1 MITLG
6 WVTLLLL
13 VVLFAG
19 LPVAFGL
26 GTTSVLL
33 IGLFGLPMKI
43 IANTMFTSLD
53 SFVVIAIP
61 LFILMSRVLLDGRVG
76 DDLFEVMNVWVRH
89 LPGGLAIATILACA
103 FFAAISGSGAATAAT
118 IGMVAYPAML
128 GRGYQKKFILGLLA
142 CGGTLG
148 ILIPPSIP
156 LIIFGA
162 VTEESIGK
170 LFIAGII
177 PGLVLTAVLIV
188 YAIYRSKRGGYM
200 PMEAASWR
208 ERFRVTRRNL
218 WGIALPFL
226 ILGGIYIGV
235 FTPGGICAGYSVVT
249 GAGFPVGVAAFGD
262 DVNTGA
268 VEGFTNGELLTY
280 RLWDSQAGAEYA
292 ADASYSEGGDHYA
305 ANGLSQLRLSSS
317 HRLVPAEGNHFQYV
331 RTDNNQSLV
340 VGTATLDG
348 SSLVTGDE
356 IGVFTPGGL
365 CAGASTVT
373 ADGFP
378 VGIAAWG
385 DDPNSAPI
393 DGFRTGESFSFR
405 YYEAAAGAEYAA
417 TAHFTEGPQA
427 YQANAVT
434 QLTLSG
440 VRGGGG
446 GADAADPGELL

>member
-6 WVTLLLL
+6 WVTGLLL

-19 LPVAFGL
+19 LPVAFSL
-26 GTTSVLL
+26 GATSVLL
-33 IGLFGLPMKI
+33 IGLFDLPMKI

-61 LFILMSRVLLDGRVG
+61 LFVLMSRVLLDGKVG

-170 LFIAGII
+170 LFIAGVI
-177 PGLVLTAVLIV
+177 PGLVLTAVLIA
-188 YAIYRSKRGGYM
+188 YAVYRSKRGGYL
-200 PMEAASWR
+200 PMERASWS

-226 ILGGIYIGV
+226 ILGGIYTGV
-235 FTPGGICAGYSVVT
+235 FTPT
-249 GAGFPVGVAAFGD
+249 
-262 DVNTGA
+262 
-268 VEGFTNGELLTY
+268 
-280 RLWDSQAGAEYA
+280 
-292 ADASYSEGGDHYA
+292 
-305 ANGLSQLRLSSS
+305 
-317 HRLVPAEGNHFQYV
+317 
-331 RTDNNQSLV
+331 
-340 VGTATLDG
+340 
-348 SSLVTGDE
+348 
-356 IGVFTPGGL
+356 
-365 CAGASTVT
+365 
-373 ADGFP
+373 
-378 VGIAAWG
+378 
-385 DDPNSAPI
+385 
-393 DGFRTGESFSFR
+393 
-405 YYEAAAGAEYAA
+405 EAAAVGLTYSLFITLFIYRTLGLRDLPKLCLDAVGTSCMIALIITGALLFGRVLTMVEIPQRLTELIISWKLSAFMFVLAMNVLMVFLGCILETVSIILLTVPLVAPIMSALGIDPIWYAIVLTVNMEMA
-417 TAHFTEGPQA
+417 LVTPPVGMNLYVINGLDEDIRMSEVIQGVAPFIVILGAFLLFTMLFPPMS
-427 YQANAVT
+427 T
-434 QLTLSG
+434 WLPSMMK
-440 VRGGGG
+440 
-446 GADAADPGELL
+446 

>member
-19 LPVAFGL
+19 LPVAFSL

-226 ILGGIYIGV
+226 ILGGIYTGV
-235 FTPGGICAGYSVVT
+235 FTPT
-249 GAGFPVGVAAFGD
+249 
-262 DVNTGA
+262 
-268 VEGFTNGELLTY
+268 
-280 RLWDSQAGAEYA
+280 
-292 ADASYSEGGDHYA
+292 
-305 ANGLSQLRLSSS
+305 
-317 HRLVPAEGNHFQYV
+317 
-331 RTDNNQSLV
+331 
-340 VGTATLDG
+340 
-348 SSLVTGDE
+348 
-356 IGVFTPGGL
+356 
-365 CAGASTVT
+365 
-373 ADGFP
+373 
-378 VGIAAWG
+378 
-385 DDPNSAPI
+385 
-393 DGFRTGESFSFR
+393 
-405 YYEAAAGAEYAA
+405 EAAAVGLTYSLFITLFIYRTLKLRDLPKLCLDAVGTSCMIALIITGALLFGRVLTLVEI
-417 TAHFTEGPQA
+417 PQ
-427 YQANAVT
+427 
-434 QLTLSG
+434 QLTALIIEWKLSAFMFVVAMNILMLFLGCILETVSIILLTVPLVAPILTTLHIDPIWYAIVLTVNMEMALVTPPVGMNLYVINGLDEDIHMSEVIQG
-440 VRGGGG
+440 VAPFILIMGVFLVFTMLF
-446 GADAADPGELL
+446 PPMSTWLPSLMK

>member
-177 PGLVLTAVLIV
+177 PGLVLTTVLIA
-188 YAIYRSKRGGYM
+188 YAVYRSKRGGYM

-226 ILGGIYIGV
+226 ILGGIYTGV
-235 FTPGGICAGYSVVT
+235 FTPT
-249 GAGFPVGVAAFGD
+249 
-262 DVNTGA
+262 
-268 VEGFTNGELLTY
+268 
-280 RLWDSQAGAEYA
+280 
-292 ADASYSEGGDHYA
+292 
-305 ANGLSQLRLSSS
+305 
-317 HRLVPAEGNHFQYV
+317 
-331 RTDNNQSLV
+331 
-340 VGTATLDG
+340 
-348 SSLVTGDE
+348 
-356 IGVFTPGGL
+356 
-365 CAGASTVT
+365 
-373 ADGFP
+373 
-378 VGIAAWG
+378 
-385 DDPNSAPI
+385 
-393 DGFRTGESFSFR
+393 
-405 YYEAAAGAEYAA
+405 EAAAVGLTYSLFITLFIYRTLKLRDLPKLCLDAVGTSCMIALIITGALLFGRVLTLVEI
-417 TAHFTEGPQA
+417 PQ
-427 YQANAVT
+427 
-434 QLTLSG
+434 QLTALIIEWKLSAFMFVVAMNILMLFLGCILETVSIILLTVPLVAPILVTLHIDPIWYAIVLTVNMEMALVTPPVGMNLYVINGLDEDIHMSEVIQG
-440 VRGGGG
+440 VAPFILIMGVFLVFTMLF
-446 GADAADPGELL
+446 PPMSTWLPSLMK

>member
-226 ILGGIYIGV
+226 ILGGIYTGV
-235 FTPGGICAGYSVVT
+235 FTPT
-249 GAGFPVGVAAFGD
+249 
-262 DVNTGA
+262 
-268 VEGFTNGELLTY
+268 
-280 RLWDSQAGAEYA
+280 
-292 ADASYSEGGDHYA
+292 
-305 ANGLSQLRLSSS
+305 
-317 HRLVPAEGNHFQYV
+317 
-331 RTDNNQSLV
+331 
-340 VGTATLDG
+340 
-348 SSLVTGDE
+348 
-356 IGVFTPGGL
+356 
-365 CAGASTVT
+365 
-373 ADGFP
+373 
-378 VGIAAWG
+378 
-385 DDPNSAPI
+385 
-393 DGFRTGESFSFR
+393 
-405 YYEAAAGAEYAA
+405 EAAAVGLTYSLFITLFIYRTLKLRDLPKLCLDAVGTSCMIALIITGALL
-417 TAHFTEGPQA
+417 FGR
-427 YQANAVT
+427 V
-434 QLTLSG
+434 LTLVEIPQRLTALIIEWKLSAFMFVVAMNILMLFLGCILETVSIILLTVPLVAPILTTLHIDPIWYAIVLTVNMEMALVTPPVGMNLYVINGLDEDIHMSEVIQG
-440 VRGGGG
+440 V
-446 GADAADPGELL
+446 APFILIMAVFLLFTMLFPPMSTWLPSLMK

>member
-226 ILGGIYIGV
+226 ILGGIYTGV
-235 FTPGGICAGYSVVT
+235 FTPT
-249 GAGFPVGVAAFGD
+249 
-262 DVNTGA
+262 
-268 VEGFTNGELLTY
+268 
-280 RLWDSQAGAEYA
+280 
-292 ADASYSEGGDHYA
+292 
-305 ANGLSQLRLSSS
+305 
-317 HRLVPAEGNHFQYV
+317 
-331 RTDNNQSLV
+331 
-340 VGTATLDG
+340 
-348 SSLVTGDE
+348 
-356 IGVFTPGGL
+356 
-365 CAGASTVT
+365 
-373 ADGFP
+373 
-378 VGIAAWG
+378 
-385 DDPNSAPI
+385 
-393 DGFRTGESFSFR
+393 
-405 YYEAAAGAEYAA
+405 EAAAVGLTYSLFITLFIYRTLKLRDLPKLCLDAVGTSCMIALIITGALLFGRVLTLVEI
-417 TAHFTEGPQA
+417 PQ
-427 YQANAVT
+427 
-434 QLTLSG
+434 QLTTLIIEWKLSAFMFVVAMNILMLFLGCILETVSIILLTVPLVAPILTTLHIDPIWYAIVLTVNMEMALVTPPVGMNLYVINGLDEDIHMSEVIQG
-440 VRGGGG
+440 V
-446 GADAADPGELL
+446 APFILIMAVFLLFTMLFPPMSTWLPSLMK

>member
-19 LPVAFGL
+19 LPVAFSL

-33 IGLFGLPMKI
+33 IGLFDLPMKI

-76 DDLFEVMNVWVRH
+76 DDLFGVMNVWVRH

-177 PGLVLTAVLIV
+177 PGLVLTSVLIA
-188 YAIYRSKRGGYM
+188 YAVYRSKRGGYV
-200 PMEAASWR
+200 PMEPASWS
-208 ERFRVTRRNL
+208 ERLRVTRRNL

-226 ILGGIYIGV
+226 ILGGIYTGV
-235 FTPGGICAGYSVVT
+235 FTPT
-249 GAGFPVGVAAFGD
+249 
-262 DVNTGA
+262 
-268 VEGFTNGELLTY
+268 
-280 RLWDSQAGAEYA
+280 
-292 ADASYSEGGDHYA
+292 
-305 ANGLSQLRLSSS
+305 
-317 HRLVPAEGNHFQYV
+317 
-331 RTDNNQSLV
+331 
-340 VGTATLDG
+340 
-348 SSLVTGDE
+348 
-356 IGVFTPGGL
+356 
-365 CAGASTVT
+365 
-373 ADGFP
+373 
-378 VGIAAWG
+378 
-385 DDPNSAPI
+385 
-393 DGFRTGESFSFR
+393 
-405 YYEAAAGAEYAA
+405 EAAAVGLTYSLFI
-417 TAHFTEGPQA
+417 TLFIYRTLKLRDLPKLCL
-427 YQANAVT
+427 NAVGT
-434 QLTLSG
+434 SCMIALIITGALLFGRVLTLVEIPQRLTALIIEWKLSAFMFVVAMNILMLFLGCILETVSIILLTVPLVAPILQALQIDPIWYAIVLTVNMEMALVTPPVGMNLYVINGLDEDIHMSEVIQG
-440 VRGGGG
+440 VAPFILIM
-446 GADAADPGELL
+446 GAFLVFTMLFPPMSTWLPSLMK

>member
-13 VVLFAG
+13 IVLFAG
-19 LPVAFGL
+19 LPVAFSL
-26 GTTSVLL
+26 GATSVLL
-33 IGLFGLPMKI
+33 IGLFDLPMKI

-61 LFILMSRVLLDGRVG
+61 LFVLMSRVLLDGKVG

-170 LFIAGII
+170 LFIAGVI

-188 YAIYRSKRGGYM
+188 YAVYRSKRGGYM
-200 PMEAASWR
+200 RMEPASWS

-226 ILGGIYIGV
+226 ILGGIYTGA
-235 FTPGGICAGYSVVT
+235 FTPT
-249 GAGFPVGVAAFGD
+249 
-262 DVNTGA
+262 
-268 VEGFTNGELLTY
+268 
-280 RLWDSQAGAEYA
+280 
-292 ADASYSEGGDHYA
+292 
-305 ANGLSQLRLSSS
+305 
-317 HRLVPAEGNHFQYV
+317 
-331 RTDNNQSLV
+331 
-340 VGTATLDG
+340 
-348 SSLVTGDE
+348 
-356 IGVFTPGGL
+356 
-365 CAGASTVT
+365 
-373 ADGFP
+373 
-378 VGIAAWG
+378 
-385 DDPNSAPI
+385 
-393 DGFRTGESFSFR
+393 
-405 YYEAAAGAEYAA
+405 EAAAVGLSYSLLITLFIYRTLRLRDLPKLCLDAVGTSCMIALIITGALLFGRVLTMVEIPQKLTELIISWKLSPFMFVLAMNILMVFLGCILETVSIILLTVPLVAPIMTALGIDPIWYAIVLTVNMEMA
-417 TAHFTEGPQA
+417 LVTPPVGMNLYVINGLDEDIHMSEVIQGVAPFIVILGAFLIFTMLVPPMS
-427 YQANAVT
+427 T
-434 QLTLSG
+434 WLPSMMK
-440 VRGGGG
+440 
-446 GADAADPGELL
+446 